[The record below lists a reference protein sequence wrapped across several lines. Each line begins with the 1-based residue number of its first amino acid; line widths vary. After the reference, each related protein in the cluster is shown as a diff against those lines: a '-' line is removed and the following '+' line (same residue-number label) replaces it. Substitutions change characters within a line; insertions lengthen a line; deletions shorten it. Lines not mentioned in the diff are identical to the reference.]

1 MSLPCTGVTFDA
13 LRFISDQLGVS
24 VCFYLSGAFHFE
36 LGQRGWT
43 LAVKPDSAGRF
54 RVSVCEFA
62 AEVSTKWVSTTD
74 RARLARLVAEATE
87 VMMNGATPCADNS
100 ARAWR

>member
-13 LRFISDQLGVS
+13 LRFISDQLGVD
-24 VCFYLSGAFHFE
+24 VCYYHRGAFHFE
-36 LGQRGWT
+36 LGRRGLT
-43 LAVKPDSAGRF
+43 LAVKPDSAARF

-62 AEVSTKWVSTTD
+62 AERGTKWASTTD

-87 VMMNGATPCADNS
+87 VMMNGASPCADDP
-100 ARAWR
+100 ARARA